1 MWNDATLIVGKG
13 GRDIHSVRLS
23 ACLGLSVQELIAKP
37 VRRVL
42 TPGPSCPAPLG
53 TVVGE
58 KTVRWFVLLGQQ
70 RILERTDH
78 YCADRLLMG
87 GDEAMWRYLLRGLG
101 YHQNTTSFWL
111 LGAAVPWKVAA
122 HFVMHK
128 DGIEQFEALL
138 LGAAGFL
145 DSDIAERLGAGK
157 LLARWRGYW
166 QELSCWLCGPRLSW
180 RDWIFV
186 GYARR
191 ISHIAVFTGSMAG
204 SSLRT

>member
-1 MWNDATLIVGKG
+1 MWNDATLIVGKE

-111 LGAAVPWKVAA
+111 LGVAVPWKVAA
-122 HFVMHK
+122 HFVAHK
-128 DGIEQFEALL
+128 MALSSSKHFCL
-138 LGAAGFL
+138 VQL
-145 DSDIAERLGAGK
+145 DFWIVISLNA
-157 LLARWRGYW
+157 LARGNCLHDGEGIGRN
-166 QELSCWLCGPRLSW
+166 
-180 RDWIFV
+180 FHV
-186 GYARR
+186 GSVGHA
-191 ISHIAVFTGSMAG
+191 
-204 SSLRT
+204 